1 MATCTLKADTL
12 ELNLSVSD
20 SKTVIRSRG
29 VERHL
34 SEFHLGFVLKFAL
47 NAHFWVG

>member
-20 SKTVIRSRG
+20 SKTVIT
-29 VERHL
+29 VERR
-34 SEFHLGFVLKFAL
+34 
-47 NAHFWVG
+47 